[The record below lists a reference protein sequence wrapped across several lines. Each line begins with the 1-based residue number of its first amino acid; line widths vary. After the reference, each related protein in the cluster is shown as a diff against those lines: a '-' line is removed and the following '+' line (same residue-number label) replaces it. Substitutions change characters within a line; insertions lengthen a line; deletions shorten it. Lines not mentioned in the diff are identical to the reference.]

1 MRFPVNI
8 DVLDLAVSS
17 YLPYQTYPTWQRENI
32 SGETYQLD
40 SELKDWVGL
49 YRSLAL
55 LCQCFVVFCFF
66 LNDIVHPHASTSV
79 KVVQGEHIL
88 VVFHFFVGV
97 V

>member
-1 MRFPVNI
+1 
-8 DVLDLAVSS
+8 
-17 YLPYQTYPTWQRENI
+17 
-32 SGETYQLD
+32 
-40 SELKDWVGL
+40 VGL